1 MHPEHLAGSPVELL
15 EVAKTASGSNHLLHA
30 LPEAFDGVEVVPTA
44 GGNKWNCNCPCQ
56 CSRVGASFFGPMDTT
71 AIDDHHDFFSSFA
84 EDGHHLMK
92 ILPEVL
98 GIKIGHD
105 FIEDACGPILH
116 GANDVEQYPAGDP
129 APGAIAQPC
138 LAFQALVAF
147 DLTRAQRPCGQTRA
161 LGFPPPAR
169 PREGKMPED
178 GLIFIEQND
187 LATASLVL
195 QGGEFK
201 GGIREGSR
209 VGIKAS
215 GGAVVTYLFFFN
227 AQRTLSRPSWT
238 PVCCANTVASS
249 RQLHWGWREPCCSG
263 S

>member
-1 MHPEHLAGSPVELL
+1 MEAQRAAGVVECRVEL
-15 EVAKTASGSNHLLHA
+15 VRS
-30 LPEAFDGVEVVPTA
+30 
-44 GGNKWNCNCPCQ
+44 
-56 CSRVGASFFGPMDTT
+56 MDPT
-71 AIDDHHDFFSSFA
+71 AIDHHHDLFVCFA
-84 EDGHHLMK
+84 EGRHHLME
-92 ILPEVL
+92 IVAQLV
-98 GIKIGHD
+98 GIKVGHD
-105 FIEDACGPILH
+105 FREDFGGAILDRP
-116 GANDVEQYPAGDP
+116 NDTEQHAAGDA
-129 APGAIAQPC
+129 APGAVPQPG
-138 LAFQALVAF
+138 LTFEGLFPF
-147 DLTRAQRPCGQTRA
+147 DLTRAQRPCGEACA
-161 LGFPPPAR
+161 LGTSPPAR
-169 PREGKMPED
+169 PEHGKAPQD
-178 GLIFIEQND
+178 GFIFIQQND

-249 RQLHWGWREPCCSG
+249 RQLHWEWREPCCSG